1 MTHLFNSIYFIAR
14 TCYYECLF
22 DHLVSCDKDRR
33 LILSSFIK
41 IREEPERQKWT
52 KDFLIL
58 TFLFLWESFIV
69 SNHVEIRKRDSTDAD
84 SIWNMILTL
93 FSTVPID
100 TFTKRFSAL
109 INTSIVI
116 KYFPSMALCTRGDTI
131 MKILCIE
138 MVIKWIIFPF
148 GI

>member
-22 DHLVSCDKDRR
+22 VRLVTCDKDRR
-33 LILSSFIK
+33 MILSSFINTA
-41 IREEPERQKWT
+41 EPERQKWT

-69 SNHVEIRKRDSTDAD
+69 SNHVEISRRHSTRCRFNLKYDSH
-84 SIWNMILTL
+84 
-93 FSTVPID
+93 
-100 TFTKRFSAL
+100 TFFHCPYRYVVKWLRFSAL

-116 KYFPSMALCTRGDTI
+116 KYFPSMELYTNRSRLNVDNENFMYWNGN
-131 MKILCIE
+131 
-138 MVIKWIIFPF
+138 
-148 GI
+148 